1 MVSLNILINKSVISM
16 SENNKETSA
25 QEKLDKIIQEKSEKN
40 KILKK
45 LLKEISKDSKVNG
58 QPADNKKNKK

>member
-1 MVSLNILINKSVISM
+1 M
-16 SENNKETSA
+16 SENNKEASA

-45 LLKEISKDSKVNG
+45 ILTEINKETKVNV
-58 QPADNKKNKK
+58 QHTVPKKNKK